1 MSADERTLGE
11 RVEAVRLALST
22 DLFQDGLLRAMVSQE
37 AAALLLEQQA
47 EIERLTANEAE
58 RVRVF
63 ERDGYSMMPRKLREA
78 DEAIDE
84 LTTERDSLRAE
95 VERQRQ
101 QLAYLGGTVEVLSLS
116 EQKLKAKLSA
126 RDAEVE
132 EERQRVRFLEAERAN
147 CDADYAELEA
157 KLSALDVD
165 LRALREVLQ
174 HIRSERR
181 KLTRVFLNTLYRT
194 FGLLDQDNNPT
205 PLLTGK
211 PGPGGEG

>member
-63 ERDGYSMMPRKLREA
+63 ERDGYSMMPRKLRDA

-84 LTTERDSLRAE
+84 LTTERDSLRRDLEA
-95 VERQRQ
+95 
-101 QLAYLGGTVEVLSLS
+101 
-116 EQKLKAKLSA
+116 A
-126 RDAEVE
+126 RGDAERYRHIKAE
-132 EERQRVRFLEAERAN
+132 WAIVRDFFPNRWHISTPYIYGDSFDAAIDLARA
-147 CDADYAELEA
+147 
-157 KLSALDVD
+157 
-165 LRALREVLQ
+165 R
-174 HIRSERR
+174 
-181 KLTRVFLNTLYRT
+181 
-194 FGLLDQDNNPT
+194 
-205 PLLTGK
+205 
-211 PGPGGEG
+211 GEGNADE